1 MGLVS
6 NDKVD
11 ATFHPDD
18 ADDRAA
24 IARARGK
31 RQEPPNPMV
40 HLNPEDP
47 TAVPH
52 AHMDEH

>member
-1 MGLVS
+1 MS
-6 NDKVD
+6 NNKVD

-18 ADDRAA
+18 AEKRAEQA
-24 IARARGK
+24 RIAEARGK
-31 RQEPPNPMV
+31 RQEPTNPMISMD
-40 HLNPEDP
+40 PEDP

>member
-1 MGLVS
+1 MS
-6 NDKVD
+6 NNKVD

-18 ADDRAA
+18 AEKRAEQ
-24 IARARGK
+24 ARVAEARGK
-31 RQEPPNPMV
+31 RQEPTNPMISMD
-40 HLNPEDP
+40 PEDP